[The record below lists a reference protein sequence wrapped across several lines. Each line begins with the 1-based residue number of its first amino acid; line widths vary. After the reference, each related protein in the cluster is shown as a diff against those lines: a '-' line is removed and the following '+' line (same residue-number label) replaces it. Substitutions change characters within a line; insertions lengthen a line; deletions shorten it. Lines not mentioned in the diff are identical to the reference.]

1 MALPN
6 LNPVSTVSAVILPAT
21 GSTATTG
28 NGAGNVS
35 LYPLGIYAD
44 TNSNLYDANFISG
57 AADQVAFTYKKL
69 GGDVLDLEITPGNV
83 YAAYEEAV
91 LEYSYIMNLHQAK
104 NSLGSFLGQTTG
116 TFDHDGQLKTDL
128 SGTNVNLR
136 YPRFSVGYAKRV
148 AIGIANEAGVA
159 GGDLPHYSASVA
171 LESGI
176 QDYDLQQVILDNASN
191 DNEPATG
198 GSVPYAGI
206 IGTGSGETNRRITV
220 RRVFYKTP
228 QAMWRFYGYYGGLN
242 VVGNLN
248 YYGQFSDD
256 STFEII
262 PVWQNKL
269 QAMAYEDHLYTRLSH
284 YSYEIFDNKLRLFPI
299 PEVSLVK
306 HLWFE
311 FTVDDGTDAWDPVG
325 TIDNGEKGI
334 NNLNTLPFDNLPY
347 ESINAIGK
355 QWIRRYALALVK
367 ETLGQIRSKFATVP
381 IPGDAVTLN
390 GTALISEAR
399 EEQARLKEE
408 MATILN
414 ELTYEKLT
422 AQDATMVEAVKKI
435 QQEMPMLIY
444 QG

>member
-1 MALPN
+1 LALPN

>member
-1 MALPN
+1 LALPN
-6 LNPVSTVSAVILPAT
+6 LNPRSTVSAVILPAT
-21 GSTATTG
+21 GSTAATG

-35 LYPLGIYAD
+35 LYPLGIYAEPTSD
-44 TNSNLYDANFISG
+44 LYDANFISG

-91 LEYSYIMNLHQAK
+91 LEYSYIINLHQAK
-104 NSLGSFLGQTTG
+104 NSLGSYLGNTTG
-116 TFDHDGQLKTDL
+116 TFDHDGQLKTSL
-128 SGTNVNLR
+128 SGASVNLR
-136 YPRFSVGYAKRV
+136 YPRFEIGYAKKV

-159 GGDLPHYSASVA
+159 GGDLPHYSASVK
-171 LESGI
+171 LNTRQ
-176 QDYDLQQVILDNASN
+176 QDYDLQQVIIDNASN
-191 DNEPATG
+191 NNEPATG
-198 GSVPYAGI
+198 GPVPYAGI

-256 STFEII
+256 STFEIV

-299 PEVSLVK
+299 PEVSLVQ

-311 FTVDDGTDAWDPVG
+311 FTVDDGTDAWDPSG
-325 TIDNGEKGI
+325 NIDNGEKGI
-334 NNLNTLPFDNLPY
+334 NNINTLPFDNLPF
-347 ESINAIGK
+347 ENINAIGK

-381 IPGDAVTLN
+381 IPGDNVTLN

-399 EEQARLKEE
+399 EEQNKLKEE
-408 MATILN
+408 LTTIIDT
-414 ELTYEKLT
+414 LTYEKLT
-422 AQDATMVEAVKKI
+422 AQDASMIESVKKI
-435 QQEMPMLIY
+435 QEVMPMLIY